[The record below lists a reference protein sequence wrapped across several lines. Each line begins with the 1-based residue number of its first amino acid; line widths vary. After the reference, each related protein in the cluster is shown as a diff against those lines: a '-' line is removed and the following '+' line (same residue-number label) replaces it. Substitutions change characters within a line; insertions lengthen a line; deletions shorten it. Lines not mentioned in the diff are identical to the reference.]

1 MNENWKRSNTLRLR
15 QTWHVDLQWQS
26 CSVDIRH
33 YFFIHK
39 SAGLKLNFPVQHC
52 QVDKRKLA
60 LILAQEG
67 LTFNPHTLVRK
78 MLEFNQETQWKQ
90 IFVALLLYDYFEV
103 GSEITRKRFDVFY
116 CTLLIKD
123 TKNNFYSKQRDSN
136 LFFINC

>member
-1 MNENWKRSNTLRLR
+1 M
-15 QTWHVDLQWQS
+15 
-26 CSVDIRH
+26 
-33 YFFIHK
+33 
-39 SAGLKLNFPVQHC
+39 QHC